1 MFTVIIIMF
10 SGIFVGLL
18 LNKKNIKVK
27 YLEKFTNL
35 SIYLLLFL
43 LGLSVGTNKTIIENF
58 DKIGFSAL
66 LLTLG
71 TVLGSLILAFFTHK
85 IWFKNEG

>member
-10 SGIFVGLL
+10 SGILVGLL

-35 SIYLLLFL
+35 AIYLLLFL

-66 LLTLG
+66 LITLG
-71 TVLGSLILAFFTHK
+71 TLLGSLILALFTYK
-85 IWFKNEG
+85 IWFKNER